1 MAGVPIARPICD
13 MQPGLSF
20 PSPERSAGIRA
31 ELGRFHER
39 HTPDRSSVYFEFNV
53 RADAR
58 RLFHALTVPEYLE
71 TWVSLPGHNLGC
83 SMAAARSNQDYVIE
97 HYCEGSPAL
106 RITGTYSVCRRRNV
120 VLSWRVEGNLSI
132 PETEVD
138 IRLRGNFE
146 STTLIVRHT
155 GFAAEADC
163 AWHKGLWTVSMRR
176 LIALYD
182 SPSHSSGRPHGPLG
196 RDRLA
201 ADPAMRELSRDRL
214 DFKTD

>member
-1 MAGVPIARPICD
+1 

-20 PSPERSAGIRA
+20 PSPERSAKSCA
-31 ELGRFHER
+31 EFGRYRDR
-39 HTPDRSSVYFEFNV
+39 HTPDRSSVYLEFNV

-83 SMAAARSNQDYVIE
+83 STAAARSNQDYVIE

-106 RITGTYSVCRRRNV
+106 TITGTYSVCRRRNV
-120 VLSWRVEGNLSI
+120 VFSWRVDGNLSI

-155 GFAAEADC
+155 GFAAEAER
-163 AWHKGLWTVSMRR
+163 AWHQALWTVSMRR

-182 SPSHSSGRPHGPLG
+182 SPTHRSGPSRSPAGW
-196 RDRLA
+196 DIFS
-201 ADPAMRELSRDRL
+201 ADTGMQD
-214 DFKTD
+214 

>member
-1 MAGVPIARPICD
+1 

-31 ELGRFHER
+31 ELGGFHER
-39 HTPDRSSVYFEFNV
+39 HTPDRSSVYLEFNV

-71 TWVSLPGHNLGC
+71 AWVSLPGHNLGC
-83 SMAAARSNQDYVIE
+83 STAAARSNQDYVIE

-106 RITGTYSVCRRRNV
+106 TITGTYSVCRRRNV
-120 VLSWRVEGNLSI
+120 VFSWRVDGNLSI
-132 PETEVD
+132 PETEVN

-163 AWHKGLWTVSMRR
+163 AWHQALWTVSMRR
-176 LIALYD
+176 LVALYD
-182 SPSHSSGRPHGPLG
+182 SPSYRSEHSRSPVG
-196 RDRLA
+196 RDCSS
-201 ADPAMRELSRDRL
+201 ADTVMQD
-214 DFKTD
+214 

>member
-1 MAGVPIARPICD
+1 
-13 MQPGLSF
+13 MQSGLSF
-20 PSPERSAGIRA
+20 PNPERSAVIRA

-39 HTPDRSSVYFEFNV
+39 HTFDSSSVYLEFDV

-83 SMAAARSNQDYVIE
+83 ATAAARSDQDYVIE

-106 RITGTYSVCRRRNV
+106 TITGTYSACRRRNV
-120 VLSWRVEGNLSI
+120 VFSWRVDGNLSI

-138 IRLRGNFE
+138 FRLRGNFE

-155 GFAAEADC
+155 RFAAEADC
-163 AWHKGLWTVSMRR
+163 SWHKALWMVSMRR

-182 SPSHSSGRPHGPLG
+182 SPTYRSGPSRSPVG
-196 RDRLA
+196 RGSFSPDTVMQ
-201 ADPAMRELSRDRL
+201 D
-214 DFKTD
+214 